1 MLICVASAS
10 LGARHPLL
18 TSSLLFFL
26 PPQPDLN
33 LGQFN
38 CLYLGIFG
46 ANCLNGSKDELIYGA
61 ALNAQRHAFSWR
73 YKQKAQ
79 EQRCLLGT

>member
-1 MLICVASAS
+1 MPICVASAS
-10 LGARHPLL
+10 LGAQHPLL

-26 PPQPDLN
+26 PPHPDLI